1 MKKLLTIL
9 FALTAFISNAQN
21 TLDNV
26 GLTSATPA
34 SVAYSLRQLST
45 SYTGPLVRVKV
56 GVSFYDVYPDASTKK
71 FSLSSKISS
80 SISTYNAA
88 VSAASADA
96 LSTIISGSTDATV
109 AIWYDQSGNGVN
121 VLSSS
126 ATPKIITAGSILTMS
141 GQPTINFHNSTSYL
155 TSSSN
160 VDYSS
165 QSWATVNA
173 VAQNVA
179 SVNGHS
185 GIISVGGLG
194 DAAGFSWG
202 LNFDPG
208 NWLSGHWVDGSGN
221 WGAASGVNSTDPNVV
236 TALIQQDAFSSIY
249 VNSVLKGTKADND
262 HRFAP
267 TDVVFVGARGTYT
280 GRYFIGNIAETI
292 IFPKSLTSTEQAALE
307 SSQGIYL
314 PQPPSVTITSSAS
327 GAVCAGTNITF
338 TAVVSN
344 ISSPTYQWTK
354 NGTAIPGANSSAYS
368 STTLSNNDV
377 INVICGTASSI
388 VSDNSLSLLLDA
400 ANGTNISGTTWTDL
414 SGKGNHATLS
424 SDQSYNSADGG
435 NIQFNGGQN
444 SVSMPL
450 VSNKTTEVT
459 MQTWV
464 YLDANT
470 KGPFFKN
477 GYNNGYVF
485 GTGYGGNEFGVGNK
499 ATMLFAGARWIPTT
513 TNYGYGWKLVTMV
526 INSSGVPSL
535 YINNTIVPGT
545 YTGNN
550 ALTPSSGTYLGR
562 NVGDDDANWPK
573 FNGKMG
579 AAYFYTKAL
588 TLDEITQNLNATA
601 ARYGVSSTNSISSN
615 TITTSIS
622 APQVT
627 ITSSASGAVCAGTAI
642 TFTATVCGISSPT
655 YQWTKNGIG
664 IPGANSSTYSS
675 TALSNN
681 DQIKVWV
688 NAGINNSAIVSNGL
702 LLNLDA
708 SNPGS
713 YSGTGNNWYDLSGNN
728 NHATLNNSPTY
739 DAASSSIVTNGTNQ
753 YLAVPL
759 FNNSITNV
767 TMQVWVYINT
777 PSKGVFIANGYGNGY
792 NIGIGNFLENDGSS
806 ATMLFS
812 NKRWISNTGINYT
825 SGWHLVTMV
834 LNGSST
840 PFIYID
846 NALQGSS
853 SGYPGEAPI
862 TPTGYLTLGAIP
874 GDNGRYYAGKFA
886 AAYFYD
892 RALSLAEIQQNYDAF
907 ATKSTGYGSNT
918 ITVAVTG
925 STPALTVT
933 GDGCASK
940 TTLSTTSGL
949 TSYAWYKDNVAING
963 ATSNVYTPT
972 AAGVYKVE
980 VTTGSCS
987 NTSTTT
993 SINTCGRTAT
1003 GQMDVLE
1010 TSSVLVSKD
1019 GSINNGKGVDSRGL
1033 ILSKP
1038 WVYGTVTTA
1047 TGRIW
1052 LDRNLGATR
1061 VATSVTDAAGYGD
1074 YYQWG
1079 RPEDGHQAQYRINNN
1094 SSGFTNTKSSTSV
1107 PTNSLWIVP
1116 TDNSNDWLSTP
1127 DNTLWAGANPATNPC
1142 PVGFRIPTE
1151 SEWEAERI
1159 TWSSNKAAGAF
1170 ASPLKLTIPGML
1182 TGFGSSGATYTAKD
1196 SFGQYL
1202 TQSANTN
1209 GGARYFGIETNN
1221 AWFDQN
1227 YYKWHGMSVRCIKN

>member
-1 MKKLLTIL
+1 MKIKLIEMRFKLKFVTL
-9 FALTAFISNAQN
+9 FFLFTSNFVFAQN

-56 GVSFYDVYPDASTKK
+56 GASFYDVYPDASTKK

-80 SISTYNAA
+80 SISTYNTA

-109 AIWYDQSGNGVN
+109 AIWFDQSGNGVH

-155 TSSSN
+155 KSSSN
-160 VDYSS
+160 VNYSS

-179 SVNGHS
+179 CVDAVS

-208 NWLSGHWVDGSGN
+208 TWLSGYWVDGSGTT
-221 WGAASGVNSTDPNVV
+221 GAISSVNSTDPKVV

-249 VNSVLKGTKADND
+249 VNSTLKGTKATND
-262 HRFAP
+262 HRFDP
-267 TDVVFVGARGTYT
+267 TDVVFVGARGTYMN
-280 GRYFIGNIAETI
+280 RYFIGNIAETI
-292 IFPKSLTSTEQAALE
+292 IFPKSLSSTEQAALE
-307 SSQGIYL
+307 SSQSIYL
-314 PQPPSVTITSSAS
+314 PPPPGVTITSSAS
-327 GAVCAGTNITF
+327 GAVCAGTSVTF
-338 TAVVSN
+338 TA
-344 ISSPTYQWTK
+344 
-354 NGTAIPGANSSAYS
+354 
-368 STTLSNNDV
+368 
-377 INVICGTASSI
+377 NVT
-388 VSDNSLSLLLDA
+388 
-400 ANGTNISGTTWTDL
+400 
-414 SGKGNHATLS
+414 
-424 SDQSYNSADGG
+424 
-435 NIQFNGGQN
+435 
-444 SVSMPL
+444 
-450 VSNKTTEVT
+450 
-459 MQTWV
+459 
-464 YLDANT
+464 
-470 KGPFFKN
+470 
-477 GYNNGYVF
+477 
-485 GTGYGGNEFGVGNK
+485 
-499 ATMLFAGARWIPTT
+499 
-513 TNYGYGWKLVTMV
+513 
-526 INSSGVPSL
+526 
-535 YINNTIVPGT
+535 
-545 YTGNN
+545 
-550 ALTPSSGTYLGR
+550 
-562 NVGDDDANWPK
+562 
-573 FNGKMG
+573 
-579 AAYFYTKAL
+579 
-588 TLDEITQNLNATA
+588 
-601 ARYGVSSTNSISSN
+601 
-615 TITTSIS
+615 
-622 APQVT
+622 
-627 ITSSASGAVCAGTAI
+627 
-642 TFTATVCGISSPT
+642 GISSPT

-675 TALSNN
+675 TTLTNN

-728 NHATLNNSPTY
+728 NHATLMNSPTF
-739 DAASSSIVTNGTNQ
+739 DAASGSIVTNGTNQ
-753 YLAVPL
+753 YLNIPNLNTSNSNITMQAWVYFDGSTTPGAL
-759 FNNSITNV
+759 IGAKNGYSIGKGGNAYDVAGNNLVLLLYGAAGGWKSTGESYGSSGWKLV
-767 TMQVWVYINT
+767 TMT
-777 PSKGVFIANGYGNGY
+777 
-792 NIGIGNFLENDGSS
+792 LDGSS
-806 ATMLFS
+806 TA
-812 NKRWISNTGINYT
+812 RA
-825 SGWHLVTMV
+825 
-834 LNGSST
+834 
-840 PFIYID
+840 YID
-846 NALQGSS
+846 GTLKYTY
-853 SGYPGEAPI
+853 SGAAPSA
-862 TPTGYLTLGAIP
+862 PLGDLNLGAIP
-874 GDNGRYYAGKFA
+874 EDGYRYYNGKFA
-886 AAYFYD
+886 AAYFYN

-918 ITVAVTG
+918 IIVAITG

-949 TSYAWYKDNVAING
+949 TSYAWYKDNVAVNG
-963 ATSNVYTPT
+963 ATSNVYSPT

-987 NTSTTT
+987 STSTTT
-993 SINTCGRTAT
+993 TINTCGRTAT
-1003 GQMDVLE
+1003 GQMSILE
-1010 TSSVLVSKD
+1010 TSSTLVSKD
-1019 GSINNGKGVDSRGL
+1019 GALNNGKGVDSRGS

-1116 TDNSNDWLSTP
+1116 IDNSNDWLSTP

-1159 TWSSNKAAGAF
+1159 TWSSNIAAGAF

-1209 GGARYFGIETNN
+1209 GGARYFGINGSN